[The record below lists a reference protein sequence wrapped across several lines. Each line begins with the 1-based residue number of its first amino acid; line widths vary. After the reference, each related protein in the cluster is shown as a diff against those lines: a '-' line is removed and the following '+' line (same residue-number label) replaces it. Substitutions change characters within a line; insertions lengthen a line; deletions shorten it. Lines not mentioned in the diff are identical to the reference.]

1 MKYRLYVTGKCNDTR
16 SFQSNIGIGGVI
28 LNNNGNEISFS
39 KKVGRGTCIEAH
51 IYGLVHGISEILKY
65 SDAENID
72 AYVSNMNIVNYF
84 KGKEIE
90 INSRT
95 EILLSNLK
103 NLIKTLRLDINFE
116 YLEVNEYN
124 YVRNLA
130 EEALIQ

>member
-1 MKYRLYVTGKCNDTR
+1 MKYSLYVTGKCNDTR

-28 LNNNGNEISFS
+28 LNNNGKEVSFS
-39 KKVGRGTCIEAH
+39 QKVGRGTCIEAH

-65 SDAENID
+65 SDSENID
-72 AYVSNMNIVNYF
+72 VYVSNMNIVNYF
-84 KGKEIE
+84 KGNDIE

-103 NLIKTLRLDINFE
+103 NLIRTLRLDINFE
-116 YLEVNEYN
+116 YFEVNEYN

-130 EEALIQ
+130 EEALIP

>member
-1 MKYRLYVTGKCNDTR
+1 
-16 SFQSNIGIGGVI
+16 
-28 LNNNGNEISFS
+28 
-39 KKVGRGTCIEAH
+39 
-51 IYGLVHGISEILKY
+51 
-65 SDAENID
+65 
-72 AYVSNMNIVNYF
+72 MNIVNYF

>member
-1 MKYRLYVTGKCNDTR
+1 MKYSLYVTGKCNDTR
-16 SFQSNIGIGGVI
+16 NFQSNIGIGGVI
-28 LNNNGNEISFS
+28 LNNYGEEVPFS
-39 KKVGRGTCIEAH
+39 KKVGMGTCIEAH

-72 AYVSNMNIVNYF
+72 VYVSNMNIVNYF
-84 KGKEIE
+84 KENDIE

-130 EEALIQ
+130 EEALIP